1 MQPLAEHTGERPLPW
16 PLDILFYPLS
26 VSGLIHLLAM
36 ALLVTGLAHGRRF
49 APGLLRSGGLL
60 SLILLLIALYF
71 AWHLAECI
79 HDSARGGVRAP
90 NILAA
95 NPGLTE
101 IGSRV
106 LYLVAEGTLYILPA
120 VLYPLYVQRFDGI
133 FWILAAWAIALAPVG
148 LLAMVILDSADA
160 LNPLFLLGSILRVFV
175 PYLGLLVLV
184 AALAGFFGLILRA
197 CCRSQASIWLQVTGV
212 VIVAYAVF
220 VLAHVLGRFYWRY
233 RDRLDWGL

>member
-26 VSGLIHLLAM
+26 VSGLIHLLTM
-36 ALLVTGLAHGRRF
+36 TLLVIGLIHGRRF
-49 APGLLRSGGLL
+49 APGLLRPFGLL
-60 SLILLLIALYF
+60 SLIPFLIAPYF
-71 AWHLAECI
+71 AWYLAECMY
-79 HDSARGGVRAP
+79 DSARGGIRAL

-95 NPGLTE
+95 NPGLSE
-101 IGSRV
+101 VGSRI
-106 LYLVAEGTLYILPA
+106 LYLVAEGILYILPA
-120 VLYPLYVQRFDGI
+120 VLYPLYVQRFDGV
-133 FWILAAWAIALAPVG
+133 FWTLVAWAVVFPPIG
-148 LLAMVILDSADA
+148 LLAMVVLDSADA

-184 AALAGFFGLILRA
+184 AALAGFFGLVLRA

-212 VIVAYAVF
+212 VIVAYGAF
-220 VLAHVLGRFYWRY
+220 VLAHVFGRFYWRY